1 MDKPW
6 LSRYPKDVPE
16 TINPDQYPSLVE
28 MFEQSVHKYA
38 DQPAFMNMG
47 AVMTF
52 RKLEERSR
60 AFAAYLQNDLKLKK
74 GDRVALMMPNLL
86 QYPVA
91 LFGVLRAGMIA
102 VNVNPLYTPRELE
115 HQLNDA
121 DARAIVIVSNFAN
134 TLEQIVANTQ
144 VKHVVLTS
152 LGQMLPRAKGT
163 IVDFVV
169 KYVKGMV
176 PKYDLPGAISMRKAL
191 HKGRRLQYVK
201 PFMSGEDIAFL
212 QYTGG
217 TTGVAKGAIL
227 THRNMVANVLQAKG
241 AYGPVLQEGRELV
254 VTALPLYHVFALT
267 VNCLLFIEMGGR
279 NLLITNPRD
288 IPGFVKELQ
297 KYPFTAITGV
307 NTLFNALVNNE
318 DFHELDFKNMK
329 LAVGGGMAVQRA
341 VAERW
346 KKTTYVHLLEGYGL
360 TECSPLVTLSNPY
373 DLTDY
378 TGAIGLPVPSTEVRI
393 VDDAGNVVP
402 NDQVGELQVR
412 GPQVMQGYWQRPE
425 ATKEVLNAEGWLST
439 GDIVK
444 FDDQGLIHIVD
455 RKKDMIL
462 VSGFNVYPNEIE
474 DVVALHGKVLE
485 VAAIGQAND
494 VSGELVKIYVVKR
507 DPSLTKDEVIAHC
520 RKHLTGYK
528 VPKLVE
534 FRDDLPKTN
543 VGKILRRVLR
553 EENDAQ
559 LAAKAKQS
567 A

>member
-346 KKTTYVHLLEGYGL
+346 KKTTGVHLLEGYGL
-360 TECSPLVTLSNPY
+360 TECSPLVTGNPY

-507 DPSLTKDEVIAHC
+507 DPSLTNDEVIAHC

>member
-6 LSRYPKDVPE
+6 LSRYPSDVPE
-16 TINPDQYPSLVE
+16 TINPDQYPSLIE
-28 MFEQSVHKYA
+28 MFEQSVQKYA
-38 DQPAFMNMG
+38 DQPAFENMG
-47 AVMTF
+47 SIMTF

-86 QYPVA
+86 QYPIA

-115 HQLNDA
+115 HQLNDSGA
-121 DARAIVIVSNFAN
+121 KAIVIVSNFAS
-134 TLEQIVANTQ
+134 TLEKVVDNTP

-176 PKYDLPGAISMRKAL
+176 PKYDLPGAISFRKAL

-201 PFMSGEDIAFL
+201 PFMAGDDIAFL

-227 THRNMVANVLQAKG
+227 THRNMIANVLQAKG

-267 VNCLLFIEMGGR
+267 VNCLLFVEMGGR

-288 IPGFVKELQ
+288 IPGFIKELQ
-297 KYPFTAITGV
+297 KVPFTAITGV

-318 DFHELDFKNMK
+318 DFHELDFSN
-329 LAVGGGMAVQRA
+329 LRLSVGGGMAVQRA
-341 VAERW
+341 VAEQW
-346 KKTTYVHLLEGYGL
+346 KKVTGIHLLEGYGL
-360 TECSPLVTLSNPY
+360 TECAPLVTGNPY
-373 DLTDY
+373 DLKDY

-393 VDDAGNVVP
+393 IDDEGKVIA

-425 ATKEVLNAEGWLST
+425 ATKEVIDQDGWLST

-444 FDDQGLIHIVD
+444 FDEEGLLYIVD

-485 VAAIGQAND
+485 VAAIGQPHE

-507 DPSLTKDEVIAHC
+507 DPSLTNEDIIAHC
-520 RKHLTGYK
+520 REHLTGYK
-528 VPKLVE
+528 IPKLIE
-534 FRDDLPKTN
+534 FREELPKTN

-553 EENDAQ
+553 EENDAE
-559 LAAKAKQS
+559 LAKRAS
-567 A
+567 E

>member
-1 MDKPW
+1 MEKPW
-6 LSRYPKDVPE
+6 LSRYPSDVPE
-16 TINPDQYPSLVE
+16 SINPDQYESLVE
-28 MFEQSVHKYA
+28 MFEQSVQKYA

-47 AVMTF
+47 SVMTF

-60 AFAAYLQNDLKLKK
+60 AFAAYLQNELKLKK

-91 LFGVLRAGMIA
+91 LFGVLRAGCIA

-115 HQLNDA
+115 HQLNDSGA
-121 DARAIVIVSNFAN
+121 TAIVIVSNFAN
-134 TLEQIVANTQ
+134 TLEQIVENTP

-201 PFMSGEDIAFL
+201 PFMTGDDIAFL

-227 THRNMVANVLQAKG
+227 THRNMIANVMQAKG
-241 AYGPVLQEGRELV
+241 MYGPVLQAGRELV

-318 DFHELDFKNMK
+318 DFHELNFSHLK

-341 VAERW
+341 VAEKW
-346 KKTTYVHLLEGYGL
+346 KKTTGCYLLEGYGL
-360 TECSPLVTLSNPY
+360 TECSPLVAAYPH
-373 DLTDY
+373 DLVDY
-378 TGAIGLPVPSTEVRI
+378 NGSIGLPVPSTEVRI
-393 VDDAGNVVP
+393 V
-402 NDQVGELQVR
+402 NDEGEALANSETGELQVR

-425 ATKEVLNAEGWLST
+425 ATKEVINNDGWLST

-444 FDDQGLIHIVD
+444 FDEDGFLHIVD

-485 VAAIGQAND
+485 VAAIGQPHEI
-494 VSGELVKIYVVKR
+494 SGEVVKIYVVKR
-507 DPSLTKDEVIAHC
+507 DPSLTKEEIINHC
-520 RKHLTGYK
+520 RQHLTGYK
-528 VPKLVE
+528 VPKLIE
-534 FRDDLPKTN
+534 FREDLPKTN

-553 EENDAQ
+553 DENDAK
-559 LAAKAKQS
+559 LAKENEAA
-567 A
+567 

>member
-6 LSRYPKDVPE
+6 LSRYPTDVPE
-16 TINPDQYPSLVE
+16 MINPDQYLSLVE

-47 AVMTF
+47 SVMTF

-60 AFAAYLQNDLKLKK
+60 AFAAYLQNELKLKK

-144 VKHVVLTS
+144 VKHVILTS

-163 IVDFVV
+163 LVDFVV

-241 AYGPVLQEGRELV
+241 AYGPVLREGRELV

-279 NLLITNPRD
+279 NLQITNPRD
-288 IPGFVKELQ
+288 IPGFIKELQ

-318 DFHELDFKNMK
+318 DFHELDFSH
-329 LAVGGGMAVQRA
+329 LQLSVGGGMAVQRA
-341 VAERW
+341 VAEKW
-346 KKTTYVHLLEGYGL
+346 KKITGIHLLEGYGL
-360 TECSPLVTLSNPY
+360 TECSPLVTGNPY
-373 DLTDY
+373 DLSDY
-378 TGAIGLPVPSTEVRI
+378 SGAIGLPVPSTEVRM
-393 VDDAGNVVP
+393 VDDEGNVVA
-402 NDQVGELQVR
+402 NDQTGELQVR

-425 ATKEVLNAEGWLST
+425 ATKEVINEDGWLST
-439 GDIVK
+439 GDIVR
-444 FDDQGLIHIVD
+444 FDEEGMIYIVD

-485 VAAIGQAND
+485 VAAIGQAHE
-494 VSGELVKIYVVKR
+494 VSGEVVKIYVVKR
-507 DPSLTKDEVIAHC
+507 DPSLTKEEIITHC

-528 VPKLVE
+528 IPKLIE
-534 FRDDLPKTN
+534 FREELPKTN

-559 LAAKAKQS
+559 LAEKSKCA
-567 A
+567 

>member
-6 LSRYPKDVPE
+6 LSRYPSDVPE
-16 TINPDQYPSLVE
+16 TINPEQYESLVE
-28 MFEQSVHKYA
+28 MFEQSVQKYA

-47 AVMTF
+47 SVMTF

-60 AFAAYLQNDLKLKK
+60 AFAAYLQNELKLQK

-91 LFGVLRAGMIA
+91 LFGILRAGCIA

-115 HQLNDA
+115 HQLNDSGA
-121 DARAIVIVSNFAN
+121 TTIVIVSNFAN
-134 TLEQIVANTQ
+134 TLEQIVDKTP

-176 PKYDLPGAISMRKAL
+176 PKYDLPGAISMRQAL
-191 HKGRRLQYVK
+191 RKGRRLQYVK
-201 PFMSGEDIAFL
+201 PFMSGDDIAFL

-227 THRNMVANVLQAKG
+227 THRNMIANVLQAKG
-241 AYGPVLQEGRELV
+241 AYGPVLSPGRELV

-267 VNCLLFIEMGGR
+267 VNCLLFVEMGGR

-297 KYPFTAITGV
+297 KHPFTAITGV
-307 NTLFNALVNNE
+307 NTLFNALINNE
-318 DFHELDFKNMK
+318 DFHELDFSNLR
-329 LAVGGGMAVQRA
+329 LAVGGGMAVQRS

-346 KKTTYVHLLEGYGL
+346 QKTTGCYLLEGYGL
-360 TECSPLVTLSNPY
+360 TECSPLVAAYPH
-373 DLTDY
+373 DLVEY
-378 TGAIGLPVPSTEVRI
+378 NGSIGLPVPSTEVRI
-393 VDDAGNVVP
+393 VDEEGNALA
-402 NDQVGELQVR
+402 NTETGELQVR

-425 ATKEVLNAEGWLST
+425 ATKDTINEDGWLST

-444 FDDQGLIHIVD
+444 FDDEGFLHIVD
-455 RKKDMIL
+455 RKNDMIL

-485 VAAIGQAND
+485 VAAIGQPHE

-507 DPSLTKDEVIAHC
+507 DPSLTKDEVITHC
-520 RKHLTGYK
+520 RQHLTGYK

-534 FRDDLPKTN
+534 FREDLPKTN

-553 EENDAQ
+553 EENDAE
-559 LAAKAKQS
+559 LAKKS

>member
-6 LSRYPKDVPE
+6 LSRYPSDVPE
-16 TINPDQYPSLVE
+16 TINPEQYESLVE
-28 MFEQSVHKYA
+28 MFELSVQKYA

-47 AVMTF
+47 SVMTF

-60 AFAAYLQNDLKLKK
+60 AFAAYLQNELKLQK

-91 LFGVLRAGMIA
+91 LFGILRAGCIA

-115 HQLNDA
+115 HQLNDSGA
-121 DARAIVIVSNFAN
+121 TTIVIVSNFAN
-134 TLEQIVANTQ
+134 TLEQIVDKTP

-176 PKYDLPGAISMRKAL
+176 PKYDLPGAISMRQAL
-191 HKGRRLQYVK
+191 RKGRRLQYVK
-201 PFMSGEDIAFL
+201 PFMSGDDIAFL

-227 THRNMVANVLQAKG
+227 THRNMIANVLQAKG
-241 AYGPVLQEGRELV
+241 AYGPVLSPGRELV

-267 VNCLLFIEMGGR
+267 VNCLLFVEMGGR

-297 KYPFTAITGV
+297 KHPFTAITGV
-307 NTLFNALVNNE
+307 NTLFNALINNE
-318 DFHELDFKNMK
+318 DFHELDFSNLR
-329 LAVGGGMAVQRA
+329 LAVGGGMAVQRS

-346 KKTTYVHLLEGYGL
+346 QKTTGCYLLEGYGL
-360 TECSPLVTLSNPY
+360 TECSPLVAAYPH
-373 DLTDY
+373 DLVEY
-378 TGAIGLPVPSTEVRI
+378 NGSIGLPVPSTEVRI
-393 VDDAGNVVP
+393 VDEEGNALP
-402 NDQVGELQVR
+402 NTETGELQVR

-425 ATKEVLNAEGWLST
+425 ATKDTINEDGWLST

-444 FDDQGLIHIVD
+444 FDDEGFLHIVD

-485 VAAIGQAND
+485 VAAIGQPHE

-507 DPSLTKDEVIAHC
+507 DPSLTKDEVITHC
-520 RKHLTGYK
+520 RQHLTGYK

-534 FRDDLPKTN
+534 FREDLPKTN

-553 EENDAQ
+553 EENDAE
-559 LAAKAKQS
+559 LAKKS

>member
-6 LSRYPKDVPE
+6 LSRYPSDVPE
-16 TINPDQYPSLVE
+16 QINPDQYPSLVE
-28 MFEQSVHKYA
+28 MFEQSVQKYA

-47 AVMTF
+47 SVMTF

-60 AFAAYLQNDLKLKK
+60 AFAAYLQNELKLQK

-91 LFGVLRAGMIA
+91 LFGVLRAGLIA

-115 HQLNDA
+115 HQLNDSGA
-121 DARAIVIVSNFAN
+121 KAIVIVSNFAN
-134 TLEQIVANTQ
+134 TLEQVVENTP

-163 IVDFVV
+163 LVDFVV

-176 PKYDLPGAISMRKAL
+176 PKYNLPGAISMRKAL

-201 PFMSGEDIAFL
+201 PFMSGDDIAFL

-227 THRNMVANVLQAKG
+227 THRNMIANVMQAKG
-241 AYGPVLQEGRELV
+241 AYGPVLTEGRELV

-267 VNCLLFIEMGGR
+267 VNCLLFVEIGGR

-297 KYPFTAITGV
+297 KHPFTAITGV

-318 DFHELDFKNMK
+318 DFHELDFSNLR

-341 VAERW
+341 VAEQW
-346 KKTTYVHLLEGYGL
+346 KKTTGCYLLEGYGL
-360 TECSPLVTLSNPY
+360 TECSPLVAAYPH
-373 DLTDY
+373 DLTEY
-378 TGAIGLPVPSTEVRI
+378 NGSIGLPVPSTEVRI
-393 VDDAGNVVP
+393 VDEDGNP
-402 NDQVGELQVR
+402 LANDGVGELQVR
-412 GPQVMQGYWQRPE
+412 GPQVMQGYWQRSE
-425 ATKEVLNAEGWLST
+425 ATKEVINQDGWLST

-444 FDDQGLIHIVD
+444 FDEEGFLHIVD

-485 VAAIGQAND
+485 VAAIGQPHD
-494 VSGELVKIYVVKR
+494 VSGEVVKIYIVKR
-507 DPSLTKDEVIAHC
+507 DPSLTKDEVITHC
-520 RKHLTGYK
+520 RQHLTGYK

-534 FRDDLPKTN
+534 FKEDLPKTN

-553 EENDAQ
+553 EENDAK
-559 LAAKAKQS
+559 LAKAE
-567 A
+567 

>member
-1 MDKPW
+1 MEKPW
-6 LSRYPKDVPE
+6 LSRYPSDVPE
-16 TINPDQYPSLVE
+16 TINPDQYESLVE
-28 MFEQSVHKYA
+28 MFEQSVQKYA

-47 AVMTF
+47 SVMTF

-60 AFAAYLQNDLKLKK
+60 AFAAYLQNELKLKK

-91 LFGVLRAGMIA
+91 LFGVLRAGCIA

-115 HQLNDA
+115 HQLNDSGA
-121 DARAIVIVSNFAN
+121 TAIVIVSNFAN
-134 TLEQIVANTQ
+134 ALEQIVENTP

-201 PFMSGEDIAFL
+201 PFMTGDDIAFL

-227 THRNMVANVLQAKG
+227 THRNMIANVMQAKG
-241 AYGPVLQEGRELV
+241 MYGPVLQPGRELV

-318 DFHELDFKNMK
+318 DFHELNFSHLK

-341 VAERW
+341 VAEKW
-346 KKTTYVHLLEGYGL
+346 KKTTGCYLLEGYGL
-360 TECSPLVTLSNPY
+360 TECSPLVAAYPH
-373 DLTDY
+373 DLVDY
-378 TGAIGLPVPSTEVRI
+378 NGSIGLPVPSTEVRI
-393 VDDAGNVVP
+393 V
-402 NDQVGELQVR
+402 NDEGEALANSETGELQVR

-425 ATKEVLNAEGWLST
+425 ATKEVINNDGWLST

-444 FDDQGLIHIVD
+444 FDEDGFLHIVD

-485 VAAIGQAND
+485 VAAIGQPHE

-507 DPSLTKDEVIAHC
+507 DPSLTKEEIINHC
-520 RKHLTGYK
+520 RQHLTGYK
-528 VPKLVE
+528 VPKLIE
-534 FRDDLPKTN
+534 FREDLPKTN

-553 EENDAQ
+553 DENDAK
-559 LAAKAKQS
+559 LAKENEAA
-567 A
+567 